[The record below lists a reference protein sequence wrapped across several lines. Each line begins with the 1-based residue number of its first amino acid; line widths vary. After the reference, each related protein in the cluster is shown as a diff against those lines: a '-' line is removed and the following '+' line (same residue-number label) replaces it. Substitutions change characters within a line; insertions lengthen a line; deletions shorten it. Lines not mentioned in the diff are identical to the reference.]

1 MSTDNLAALPDRAPT
16 PKRFSGAIELSVHK
30 GAIAHYNVAL
40 AVLALYENQWVYLPS
55 IGWRVSYTYDGATLG
70 TLLTGENALMF
81 IRRLLSEEVAKHYER
96 YAEELKSTAT
106 GSFGDARTELFQLSD
121 RAYEIALNLCN
132 ADYKTKVI
140 EECAC
145 VFTD

>member
-1 MSTDNLAALPDRAPT
+1 MSADNLVSNPPSRT
-16 PKRFSGAIELSVHK
+16 KRFTEAIELSVHK

-55 IGWRVSYTYDGATLG
+55 MGWRVSFTFDGASLG
-70 TLLTGENALMF
+70 ALLTGENALMF
-81 IRRLLSEEVAKHYER
+81 IRRLLSEAVATQYER
-96 YAEELKSTAT
+96 YAAELKSTAEA
-106 GSFGDARTELFQLSD
+106 SFGDSRTELFQLSD